1 MSNIANPGCCCDIG
15 PYYPWLCY
23 ETGTLSNGS
32 ISGSG
37 QIVRVPVVT
46 VSFQGYGS
54 GGVPVYNPM
63 SSYVSGDKVYI
74 TSGNTVYTAT
84 GVVGLSGVPSGPF
97 NSLANWN
104 AGVAIADQDVDKY
117 CAPLDG
123 SPVVSTAEKHYVKF
137 DVFSSSGSPIDE
149 VANMTLRTPG
159 VSYAWHIVEDK
170 RLFSSFSESA
180 SYVSGDLISLAAG
193 TGCAGHYTC
202 HDSLYEDDKCCQE
215 WKATG
220 SISAGEFDASDG
232 WVPEDPNASKYHL
245 ILADW
250 SQPEAWISGEPAATI
265 ATRNIS
271 KTGLPAANDPF
282 VNYEGSGLGYGINQ
296 IPTPSEDFMLSRNGA
311 SSQQNLMF
319 RPYSK
324 SVFMSTTMS
333 DLSGPSRS
341 IRGRGWGNTYAN
353 VLSTYTYAD
362 CQTLP
367 CEWGPVSDNEGC
379 TMSPCNKNHKAKPKG
394 GDAPGG
400 GSYGSETEANIS
412 TISADDTDFYY
423 FEIVPLETAI
433 DTPIL
438 CGECDDCDDGAND
451 NCHGPIVAGKKTQC
465 THTIGDYPQEEG
477 SMRRKIVVQHWQR
490 DGDTINYLGNLPYP
504 DCSGN
509 WKGHIC
515 LYGRNAV
522 GNYPYNP
529 RTIESCDPMDCNPPS
544 ASSYAWNSDKFQ
556 FSQYN
561 GCTAVRPADII
572 YTFDGVSSEFGK
584 VKHNRVW
591 WGDGDIIN
599 ADSCACTK
607 PQKYG
612 VTQYESLP
620 HIYAISHRIPMRSL
634 SITTR
639 QWGATDGYIESGEDP
654 LLKSPSLCM
663 MANHQC
669 KPPYRCKKVN
679 NQWVSA
685 CKKYQPKRAGC
696 SPSQELLPGRYDFEL
711 ICEYTAGK
719 CKDSSTIPDGT
730 IVGPC
735 KSNPCGDGECT
746 NYADE
751 SHLPICKYSGQVN
764 SEGMTKNSSNAALW
778 AWTECQGDGWG
789 NKPVPP
795 KNGAVYNEACQNFS
809 NYIHASQSV
818 PDQPN
823 VMWENGGSIFGL
835 TAPPAWWHGAWYT
848 DPDTGEDSFYYA
860 TTPPVA
866 NHSFGGVTFDVQG
879 FKIDTLYPTAL
890 KKCTAD
896 GQSLSDEP
904 NPQFG
909 KWSNTDNTK
918 TFADICGIHSTAMSL
933 LEPYKSPAQLN
944 AGEGIGGCHN
954 NVAWYTNTET
964 EAEIAQSFLSCGWP
978 ITASDGRG
986 WPPLTSRDYKDEDIA
1001 KFLSEH
1007 CCYCKDSWGGVNVT
1021 RPAQLKGF
1029 QEDQGWRCLDSSYP
1043 GLKGQCSVNNF
1054 QVNCR
1059 KLDNL
1064 TNNYDI
1070 YTDLIA
1076 GYPTTGSFN
1085 TGSFSS
1091 YHHNNK
1097 NLYYGVT
1104 GSKVWS
1110 KRYKFN
1116 ARPYVFNELYR
1127 HSFTPK
1133 LGVTLYGYDAA
1144 QEGIDTYGANDITD
1158 MVAHTLVDPQRIQID
1173 YHDERFDTPMH
1184 WIKAALG
1191 KGSNFYPDMEY
1202 AQNYTNNVHNS
1213 YLPVCING
1221 ANFTQCSDPDPPTFD
1236 NPDITKCG
1244 DMIGS
1249 DCKTIEKAA
1258 NTYGAPQT
1266 FFQKYKLWNKLFIT
1280 DPTARAIY
1288 ALEEYDCNKQY
1299 NEGDIVEY
1307 DGCQWVAQK
1316 QTFNPSGV
1324 WVGDPDY
1331 QHAERYNCGKQY
1343 AKGDLVRHESGNYT
1357 LIWEANE
1364 NTKDPLTGCPECSG
1378 SLTPPQICAYD
1389 CDATYASGDQAIFSG
1404 TANTVQY
1411 IWTANQP
1418 VETGNCITYPEYDCS
1433 GRYSKGDKVTY
1444 NDKFYVYCT
1453 GDTPISECCSPCV
1466 EGTFTDFN
1474 CTGSY
1479 EAGDLIKYDCRT
1491 YEATGNWG
1499 PYNAYNC
1506 SGSYDEGDVVSYNG
1520 NIYVRNTT
1528 AGCFGQSSISGWSP
1542 NGPSEGGVGS
1552 NNAYPSGYVVEV
1564 QGSECDHCGDNA
1576 SECWQAQTVD
1586 DSATPRQFVENY
1598 FYPTSGL
1605 TTYWSRCTS
1614 SGCCEF
1620 NSNMWTLSG
1629 TCLTTPNVWRE
1640 TGVCCDFD
1648 TSVWTET
1655 GICCEFDYSKWDQGD
1670 RAYCCPFESGQW
1682 TVLTTGTEC
1691 NNGCCDFDQIAP
1703 WNCYND
1709 YSIGDQVTHEDS
1721 NGDLFYWTSNTD
1733 IDNIDCEDGC
1743 CSFNESQWDK
1753 GDSRSP
1759 YWKSGELGCAEGM
1772 AVEEHWYN
1780 TYYHRDADTS
1790 ESSANDYNPSS
1801 TYSKGDTVVYPNP
1814 HSGADNWGREHV
1826 YTNISYKNTS
1836 PASGDLNELTSDG
1849 FNYDHWIIGQEA
1861 STTSKAKQFEW
1872 LDYPNN
1878 YPYSK
1883 YERRIF
1889 EDGVMREAYPFYDDA
1904 NWFDEETL
1912 YGDSTYPSTESVIVV
1927 CDLDGNSPGNP
1938 RDSDGGYNTLYQWML
1953 SIDPGITWEAT
1964 QTLTVPHSDGSTA
1977 TYSGWW
1983 VIDFGKQGTWSH
1995 QGAWDR
2001 TKWRQVGT
2009 YENAVRCPTDNRL
2022 WIDKA
2027 GSKWVTFDVN
2037 LTTTVVR
2044 VSAWSSLTNTQ
2055 KENLNTAQ
2063 EGKRNGCGPMLKRNS
2078 NYGYCK
2084 LGWSNLD
2091 PVTSSAMIPEKTTY
2105 ELNNWRPVHQ
2115 PEYFDTNDKM
2125 EFSGL
2130 HTIDDSSLTTTEK
2143 TALPPP
2149 TYEGKQWYHSTNLD
2163 ININALNL
2171 STTAMSNDSLNK
2183 GPEMTSSAPALHVA
2197 KRSTNGQGLQAAILW
2212 DSHYRWDQY
2221 DREQNGQRQKYT
2233 YLEYFKGSSCEDDDY
2248 ETIESEVYGNVL
2260 VSSWRLRW
2268 FDGKNEILSAAS
2280 PPSHYV
2286 MNDFHNRDNLFCQP
2300 WDASDADNPQGNR
2313 FSPCWQHTTQ
2323 NNTNTRHYSWMP
2335 WMEWSSDNW
2344 LFLYNFPLTSKD
2356 FENYDIDLSRF
2367 AELNDLGQTDGIPWP
2382 NEKPQDMELL
2392 YPSYIPPARDA
2403 YDPNKIGGY
2412 PHVIVS
2418 ELVNNPA
2425 CPNEAGK
2432 VVSSSI
2438 SEANL
2443 LPPSAR
2449 VLHSD
2454 NERDNPLHNR
2464 DNSALIESTR
2474 KEYTAIAPSTGYP
2487 PTWSSTHSDTEG
2499 SACPYPIGS
2508 IVEVDA
2514 DPTKTFQ
2521 AVRIDPLGATEGS
2534 SPDTTAGSQYW
2545 THLSDYDASNR
2556 AVIAGPWNSSNW
2568 FQKDGDGYLWK
2579 DWMVSLGDGHFN
2591 CGKLWIPIGCRAEDR
2606 FTDKQHMLGT
2616 TYFGNNIKGGSV
2628 DNLQHGNRRYDA
2640 LGRTVGV
2647 PLTPPITDHSQSDEI

>member
-23 ETGTLSNGS
+23 ETDTLSNGS

-74 TSGNTVYTAT
+74 TSTNTVYTAT

-104 AGVAIADQDVDKY
+104 AGVVIAEQDVDKY

-137 DVFSSSGSPIDE
+137 DVFSSSGSPMDE
-149 VANMTLRTPG
+149 VANMALRTPG

-170 RLFSSFSESA
+170 RFFSSFNEST

-193 TGCAGHYTC
+193 TGCAGYYTC
-202 HDSLYEDDKCCQE
+202 HDSLYEDDNCCQE

-250 SQPEAWISGEPAATI
+250 SQPEAWINGEPAATI

-271 KTGLPAANDPF
+271 KTGLPAASDPF
-282 VNYEGSGLGYGINQ
+282 VNYEGAGLGYGINQ

-311 SSQQNLMF
+311 TSQQNLMF
-319 RPYSK
+319 RPDSK

-333 DLSGPSRS
+333 DPYGPDRS
-341 IRGRGWGNTYAN
+341 TRGRGWGNTYAN
-353 VLSTYTYAD
+353 VFSTYTYAD
-362 CQTLP
+362 CQALP
-367 CEWGPVSDNEGC
+367 CAWGPVDDGDDC
-379 TMSPCNKNHKAKPKG
+379 TMSPCNKNHKARPKG

-438 CGECDDCDDGAND
+438 CGECDDCYEND
-451 NCHGPIVAGKKTQC
+451 NCHGPRVGAKNTPC
-465 THTIGDYPQEEG
+465 TYTDGDYPHEEG

-509 WKGHIC
+509 WKGHRC
-515 LYGRNAV
+515 LYGLNAQDNSHNWTRSAS
-522 GNYPYNP
+522 G
-529 RTIESCDPMDCNPPS
+529 CDPMECNPPN
-544 ASSYAWNSDKFQ
+544 ASSYPWNS
-556 FSQYN
+556 STHTVYN

-572 YTFDGVSSEFGK
+572 YTFDGIGTRYAK
-584 VKHNRVW
+584 VRRYKTW
-591 WGDGDIIN
+591 YGDGDSLGW
-599 ADSCACTK
+599 DCSCVK
-607 PQKYG
+607 EKKYG
-612 VTQYESLP
+612 ITQYESIP
-620 HIYAISHRIPMRSL
+620 HIYGISHRVPMRSV
-634 SITTR
+634 SIVTR
-639 QWGATDGYIESGEDP
+639 QWGPLDVYQSGSVTYP
-654 LLKSPSLCM
+654 FASPTACM

-669 KPPYRCKKVN
+669 KPPYKCVKSLDGSYRSTCERN
-679 NQWVSA
+679 L
-685 CKKYQPKRAGC
+685 PKRAGC
-696 SPSQELLPGRYDFEL
+696 SPSSETLGGRIKFTLVENPTLFGENTPWGYVAETPSTTKLSPVKTNSNTNVWNWYNDGCGTEGNPGFDLYP
-711 ICEYTAGK
+711 K
-719 CKDSSTIPDGT
+719 
-730 IVGPC
+730 
-735 KSNPCGDGECT
+735 
-746 NYADE
+746 
-751 SHLPICKYSGQVN
+751 N
-764 SEGMTKNSSNAALW
+764 SEAMKEDCDKFFKARPGSFQDDMTVVTVNA
-778 AWTECQGDGWG
+778 
-789 NKPVPP
+789 N
-795 KNGAVYNEACQNFS
+795 
-809 NYIHASQSV
+809 
-818 PDQPN
+818 
-823 VMWENGGSIFGL
+823 GSITVRPDIG
-835 TAPPAWWHGAWYT
+835 PAWWHGAWYAN
-848 DPDTGEDSFYYA
+848 PDNNNELTFYHA
-860 TTPPVA
+860 ETPPIRKTQTDDPTQEYTV
-866 NHSFGGVTFDVQG
+866 GGVVTLDYPEFFLAKNGNQG
-879 FKIDTLYPTAL
+879 PLGRWNNEQGDKTYADLCNKWETL
-890 KKCTAD
+890 K
-896 GQSLSDEP
+896 
-904 NPQFG
+904 
-909 KWSNTDNTK
+909 
-918 TFADICGIHSTAMSL
+918 
-933 LEPYKSPAQLN
+933 
-944 AGEGIGGCHN
+944 
-954 NVAWYTNTET
+954 
-964 EAEIAQSFLSCGWP
+964 SFLSIPRTRDEIDQGEGWGGWQSSSGPYSTLDNDQWNTASQYGFLECGWP
-978 ITASDGRG
+978 MGELASFFSMNSVILD
-986 WPPLTSRDYKDEDIA
+986 A
-1001 KFLSEH
+1001 Q
-1007 CCYCKDSWGGVNVT
+1007 CCYCKDANRGGAEVISPAQMNSAVDNPVYRQRSQGWYCLDYSHPGVN
-1021 RPAQLKGF
+1021 G
-1029 QEDQGWRCLDSSYP
+1029 RCTQNLFNLY
-1043 GLKGQCSVNNF
+1043 CH
-1054 QVNCR
+1054 R
-1059 KLDNL
+1059 LDNL
-1064 TNNYDI
+1064 TNTYDV
-1070 YTDLIA
+1070 YTDLRV
-1076 GYPTTGSFN
+1076 GYPTTGAFDS
-1085 TGSFSS
+1085 TGFGS
-1091 YHHNNK
+1091 YHKYNK
-1097 NLYYGVT
+1097 NLYYGVE
-1104 GSKVWS
+1104 GQKVWS
-1110 KRYKFN
+1110 QKVEYS
-1116 ARPYVFNELYR
+1116 ARPYVFNEQHR
-1127 HSFTPK
+1127 AQFTPK
-1133 LGVTLYGYDAA
+1133 IGVSLYAYDSSQEGLYGSDDI
-1144 QEGIDTYGANDITD
+1144 IDMI
-1158 MVAHTLVDPQRIQID
+1158 AHTLIEPTNIDID
-1173 YHDERFDTPMH
+1173 YHKNKITSVLYWP
-1184 WIKAALG
+1184 
-1191 KGSNFYPDMEY
+1191 Y
-1202 AQNYTNNVHNS
+1202 AQENKQIVWNEDYFNLMQNDAIKGPDGNLGANIV
-1213 YLPVCING
+1213 PVCVNG
-1221 ANFTQCSDPDPPTFD
+1221 SRVHICSQNDVPVYDQDFTPNCSTTLDADCYPQQSNAYGDPQ
-1236 NPDITKCG
+1236 
-1244 DMIGS
+1244 S
-1249 DCKTIEKAA
+1249 
-1258 NTYGAPQT
+1258 

-1280 DPTARAIY
+1280 DPNHRAIY

-1299 NEGDIVEY
+1299 NEGDVVQYE
-1307 DGCQWVAQK
+1307 GCQWIAQQ
-1316 QTFNPSGV
+1316 QTFNPSGT
-1324 WVGDPDY
+1324 WIGEPEY
-1331 QHAERYNCGKQY
+1331 QPSERYNCAKQY
-1343 AKGDLVRHESGNYT
+1343 TKGDFVRRESGIYT
-1357 LIWEANE
+1357 IIWEANE
-1364 NTKDPLTGCPECSG
+1364 NTKDPLTECPACNEDSV
-1378 SLTPPQICAYD
+1378 PPEICAYD
-1389 CDATYASGDQAIFSG
+1389 CDSTYASGDQAIFSG

-1564 QGSECDHCGDNA
+1564 EGSECLHCSDNV
-1576 SECWQAQTVD
+1576 SQCWQAQTVD

-1598 FYPTSGL
+1598 FYPSSGL
-1605 TTYWSRCTS
+1605 TTYWSKCTS

-1629 TCLTTPNVWRE
+1629 SCLTTPNVWRE
-1640 TGVCCDFD
+1640 TGICCDFD
-1648 TSVWTET
+1648 TSVWSET
-1655 GICCEFDYSKWDQGD
+1655 DICCEFDYTKWDQGD

-1682 TVLTTGTEC
+1682 TVIATGTEC
-1691 NNGCCDFDQIAP
+1691 NEGCCGFDQISP

-1709 YSIGDQVTHEDS
+1709 YSIGDQVTREDS
-1721 NGDLFYWTSNTD
+1721 NGDLFYWTANTA
-1733 IDNIDCEDGC
+1733 IDNSDCEDAC
-1743 CSFNESQWDK
+1743 CSFDESQWDK

-1780 TYYHRDADTS
+1780 TYYHRDADPL
-1790 ESSANDYNPSS
+1790 ESIANYYDPSS
-1801 TYSKGDTVVYPNP
+1801 TYSKGDTVIYPNP
-1814 HSGADNWGREHV
+1814 HSGGSNWGTEHV
-1826 YTNISYKNTS
+1826 YTNISYKNPS
-1836 PASGDLNELTSDG
+1836 PASGDLNKGGLTHDN
-1849 FNYDHWIIGQEA
+1849 FNHDHWIIGSEPR
-1861 STTSKAKQFEW
+1861 TTSKATQFEW

-1878 YPYSK
+1878 YSYSK

-1889 EDGVMREAYPFYDDA
+1889 KDGVMREAYPFY
-1904 NWFDEETL
+1904 NTGGSCPSYFSSGQM
-1912 YGDSTYPSTESVIVV
+1912 YGASGFPQDTAPFVV
-1927 CDLDGNSPGNP
+1927 CDDDGYSPTQLNN
-1938 RDSDGGYNTLYQWML
+1938 DGGFGTLKLWML
-1953 SIDPGITWEAT
+1953 NIDPGIAWNG
-1964 QTLTVPHSDGSTA
+1964 TLERSVPDVGTVA
-1977 TYSGWW
+1977 GWW
-1983 VIDFGKQGTWSH
+1983 TINTLMRNTWYHS
-1995 QGAWDR
+1995 GSWDSS
-2001 TKWRQVGT
+2001 KWRSVGT
-2009 YENAVRCPTDNRL
+2009 SESAVRCPIDHNIWLGQPNVKSFLYDPEGLVGFTDL
-2022 WIDKA
+2022 
-2027 GSKWVTFDVN
+2027 GEVN
-2037 LTTTVVR
+2037 TNNDPCR
-2044 VSAWSSLTNTQ
+2044 DPSLISDEDCEYCDGASCNS
-2055 KENLNTAQ
+2055 
-2063 EGKRNGCGPMLKRNS
+2063 CMLQHNPQF
-2078 NYGYCK
+2078 GYCK
-2084 LGWSNLD
+2084 LDNAIVGQPHAADQEFLTWESCH
-2091 PVTSSAMIPEKTTY
+2091 
-2105 ELNNWRPVHQ
+2105 WRPVHQ
-2115 PEYFDTNDKM
+2115 PEYFDANNKM

-2130 HTIDDSSLTTTEK
+2130 HSISDVQLDQEK
-2143 TALPPP
+2143 KSALPPP
-2149 TYEGKQWYHSTNLD
+2149 TYLGGLWPQNRNLDIVPHSTNQL
-2163 ININALNL
+2163 I
-2171 STTAMSNDSLNK
+2171 TMSNNSLTNTTL
-2183 GPEMTSSAPALHVA
+2183 EVTSQCPSIHIA
-2197 KRSTNGQGLQAAILW
+2197 KRSTNGQRLQAAIWW
-2212 DSHYRWDQY
+2212 DSFYRWDQY
-2221 DREQNGQRQKYT
+2221 DREKNGQRQKYT
-2233 YLEYFKGSSCEDDDY
+2233 YLEYFEGSSCEDDPY

-2286 MNDFHNRDNLFCQP
+2286 MNDFQNRSKSLCQP
-2300 WDASDADNPQGNR
+2300 WDAGDESTPPQGNR

-2382 NEKPQDMELL
+2382 NEKPQDLELL

-2438 SEANL
+2438 SDANL

-2508 IVEVDA
+2508 IVEVGA
-2514 DPTKTFQ
+2514 DPTKTYQ

-2534 SPDTTAGSQYW
+2534 SPDTADGSQYW
-2545 THLSDYDASNR
+2545 TRLSDYDASNR

-2628 DNLQHGNRRYDA
+2628 DNLQYGNRRYDA